1 MTANTDMCF
10 NVWHRLTCESFIW
23 LKVNSSLQ
31 IIWMISLFFILII
44 NYYVFMMLLFLLDIY
59 VPTNIVDVWE
69 FILFPLSGKKDQLV
83 LCYTLA
89 ERLTSVWSR
98 GHKCCIFYSL
108 LAVMSSNN
116 CVRSFNSWPLFLL
129 QTLYQMSQSLGAS
142 QMSPKQGC
150 YYDHE
155 PSIEALFWCLQC
167 DI

>member
-1 MTANTDMCF
+1 MCL

-59 VPTNIVDVWE
+59 EPTNIVDVWE

-116 CVRSFNSWPLFLL
+116 CVRSFNSWPLFYCRPFTRCHRVWV
-129 QTLYQMSQSLGAS
+129 QVKWAPNKDVTMIMNQ
-142 QMSPKQGC
+142 
-150 YYDHE
+150 
-155 PSIEALFWCLQC
+155 ALRLSF
-167 DI
+167 DVYSVTYNSS